1 MKNLIKYQF
10 PNDLFQKTYVA
21 LEDYEELMEYCN
33 KLVDFL
39 PCLPA
44 DVDNLR
50 AANGHFA
57 QENDRLRNRLYRLGE
72 CSDCEEEVEHH
83 EDEPFASCS
92 CGTGEDCSGP
102 SVIQKLRN
110 EIKVLAEN
118 EERLQSKLYVAK
130 QKNAFLKLTRG
141 EHTKVWEQTVKKLE
155 KEKEYYISIVKENAE
170 AASIFQPSGKYAKE
184 ANLRLG
190 DSTVVEGIKW
200 LDMSLEEY
208 KQKWKDSISTNE
220 ALRCQ
225 ILELKK
231 ELDWEKLNRCAW
243 TRTANEL
250 ENKIVG
256 WKNKWECAVEMAAI
270 AENKLDAI
278 KKSL

>member
-1 MKNLIKYQF
+1 MNNPIKYQF
-10 PNDLFQKTYVA
+10 PNDHFQKTYVA
-21 LEDYEELMEYCN
+21 LEDYDELMAYCN

-39 PCLPA
+39 PCLPT

-57 QENDRLRNRLYRLGE
+57 QENERLRNRLYRLGE

-141 EHTKVWEQTVKKLE
+141 EHTKAWEQTVKKLE
-155 KEKEYYISIVKENAE
+155 KEKEYYVSMVKEHAE
-170 AASIFQPSGKYAKE
+170 AASIFQVDGKYYKE
-184 ANLRLG
+184 ANLCIG

-200 LDMSLEEY
+200 LDMSLEGY
-208 KQKWKDSISTNE
+208 KQKWQDALKENNVLRGELSMCKIGRNAAANAWDE
-220 ALRCQ
+220 AQ
-225 ILELKK
+225 QKIGYLELALQR
-231 ELDWEKLNRCAW
+231 EQ
-243 TRTANEL
+243 
-250 ENKIVG
+250 ENS
-256 WKNKWECAVEMAAI
+256 AHLQ
-270 AENKLDAI
+270 NKLDAI
-278 KKSL
+278 KKTL